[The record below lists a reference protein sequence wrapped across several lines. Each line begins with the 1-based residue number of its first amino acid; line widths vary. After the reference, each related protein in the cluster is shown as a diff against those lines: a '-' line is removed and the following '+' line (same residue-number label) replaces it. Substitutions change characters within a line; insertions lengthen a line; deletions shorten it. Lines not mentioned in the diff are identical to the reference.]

1 MTIFAIDTC
10 SLIALQYSG
19 YFEIIL
25 NHVDLVVT
33 KKIVSELGDISAISD
48 DDGIAAGEVLR
59 LLNRMKIL
67 ETTPKSTGEEEL
79 MEVASQNK
87 CDFIVSDDIRAI
99 PRFNRA
105 NSSIIFSTHLLYYI
119 HRSGIISRVEGLVA
133 LEKMRNKRS
142 WKENVI
148 YIAGIQ
154 LFK

>member
-19 YFEIIL
+19 YLEIIIKNVNL
-25 NHVDLVVT
+25 LIT
-33 KKIVSELGDISAISD
+33 KKIVSELEEISAIRD
-48 DDGIAAGEVLR
+48 DDGRAALDVLR
-59 LLNRMKIL
+59 SLSGLSIL
-67 ETTPKSTGEEEL
+67 ETTSKSSGEEEL
-79 MEVASQNK
+79 IEVALQNR

-99 PRFNRA
+99 PKFKRA
-105 NSSIIFSTHLLYYI
+105 NLSIIFSSNLLYYI
-119 HRSGIISRVEGLVA
+119 YREGIISKVEGLVA
-133 LEKMRNKRS
+133 LEKMRTRRS